1 MRFNQFNE
9 NSALEKTEKIIAK
22 TFSPERRKIDDIVAK
37 LVRQAAMGVGDKQAL
52 AKLITDITKS
62 ELQAK
67 AADPDLAIA
76 VDQNLGMLKRAMAKV
91 TGVEEDI
98 GKDVGDYIKKL
109 LTPGAVTK
117 AKELNKGKKGPSLA
131 NKLGMKG
138 YQQQPQEDTDIP
150 FNECPQCR
158 GPIFTEGEG
167 KKDACYHKVK
177 SRYKVWPSAYA
188 SGALVQCRKVG
199 AANWGNKSKK

>member
-37 LVRQAAMGVGDKQAL
+37 LVRQADIGTDDKQGL

-67 AADPDLAIA
+67 AADPDLTVA
-76 VDQNLGMLKRAMAKV
+76 VDQNLGMLKRAMQKV
-91 TGVEEDI
+91 TGVEED
-98 GKDVGDYIKKL
+98 
-109 LTPGAVTK
+109 
-117 AKELNKGKKGPSLA
+117 
-131 NKLGMKG
+131 
-138 YQQQPQEDTDIP
+138 TDIP
-150 FNECPQCR
+150 FTECPQCR